1 MLKNNLDNRG
11 MSLIEV
17 MAALLILM
25 VAFIA
30 LVQSFPFSQT
40 IVKTAE
46 NSTKAAYLAQS
57 KLEELLALNY
67 DNLPVGAIEIKT
79 RLATDPANYLYYFQ
93 RQTTVSYLDG
103 AWQISGSDMGM
114 KKISVIVYYTHSIS
128 KKENSYEISALAS
141 RR

>member
-1 MLKNNLDNRG
+1 

-30 LVQSFPFSQT
+30 LAQSFPFSQT

-67 DNLPVGAIEIKT
+67 DSIPVGTVEAKA
-79 RLATDPANYLYYFQ
+79 RLAADPADYLYYFQ
-93 RQTTVSYLDG
+93 RQTTVSYLNGD
-103 AWQISGSDMGM
+103 WQTTGSDTGL
-114 KKISVIVYYTHSIS
+114 KKISVIVYYNHSIS
-128 KKENSYEISALAS
+128 KKENYYDISALAS
-141 RR
+141 QR

>member
-1 MLKNNLDNRG
+1 

-17 MAALLILM
+17 MVALLILM
-25 VAFIA
+25 VAFIG

-57 KLEELLALNY
+57 ELEQLLALKY
-67 DNLPVGAIEIKT
+67 DDIPIGTVEAKH
-79 RLATDPANYLYYFQ
+79 RLAADPADYLYYFQ

-103 AWQISGSDMGM
+103 NWLTSVSDTGL
-114 KKISVIVYYTHSIS
+114 KKIFVTVYYTNSIS
-128 KKENSYEISALAS
+128 KKENYYSLSALAS
-141 RR
+141 QR